1 MASPSDVW
9 KGFAAGSAAAMVSGA
24 VTHPIDLL
32 KVRMQ
37 LAGACTT
44 PLTTHVRSS
53 GPAPTLVRTAAALV
67 QKEGMTALYR
77 GLSASLLR
85 QATFIGT
92 KFGSYDILKGYC
104 QQCSTSNAQYANAS
118 AVSNA
123 AAGGAGISFVAKTVC
138 GFGAGALGAAVG
150 NPADLAMVRMQADG
164 RLPLEHRRNY
174 RHVGDAL
181 VRIIRQEGVGT
192 LWRGCSPTVQRAM
205 IITASQLAVY
215 DQVKEELVARG
226 AFEEGPSL
234 HVTSSII
241 ASGVA
246 SVTSN
251 PVDLLKTRLMNM
263 RIDPSSGKLPY
274 TGMLDCAVQTVR
286 NEGVLALWKGL
297 GPTLARQ
304 APLNVVRFM
313 CVEQFKKLFDSM
325 KSPEPLAAPAVAP
338 TKGMFSH

>member
-1 MASPSDVW
+1 
-9 KGFAAGSAAAMVSGA
+9 MVTMIA
-24 VTHPIDLL
+24 DAQ
-32 KVRMQ
+32 VRMQ

-215 DQVKEELVARG
+215 DQVKVRALAQKWDPTVFFCLERVKVPGRVGSQPFITICVRG
-226 AFEEGPSL
+226 SVNCMQFI
-234 HVTSSII
+234 VT
-241 ASGVA
+241 
-246 SVTSN
+246 
-251 PVDLLKTRLMNM
+251 
-263 RIDPSSGKLPY
+263 
-274 TGMLDCAVQTVR
+274 
-286 NEGVLALWKGL
+286 
-297 GPTLARQ
+297 
-304 APLNVVRFM
+304 
-313 CVEQFKKLFDSM
+313 
-325 KSPEPLAAPAVAP
+325 
-338 TKGMFSH
+338 